1 MGALDNTVDPS
12 PLILTN
18 LQGQGGEPHWE
29 GETVGQTRLNG
40 LSKVKGQLLQ
50 TQPRL
55 ELKFSLFSV
64 FIYLAHWVLAV
75 VCGIFSCG
83 MWDLVL

>member
-18 LQGQGGEPHWE
+18 LQGQSGEPHWE
-29 GETVGQTRLNG
+29 GERLNG

-75 VCGIFSCG
+75 VCGIFSCS